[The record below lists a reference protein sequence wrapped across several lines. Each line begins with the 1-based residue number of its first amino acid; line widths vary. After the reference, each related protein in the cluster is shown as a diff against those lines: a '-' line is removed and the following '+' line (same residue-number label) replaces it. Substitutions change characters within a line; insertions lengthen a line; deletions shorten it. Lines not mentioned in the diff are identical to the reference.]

1 VNLKFLIIQ
10 FVLLFLMA
18 CVWEDDYR
26 QRQPQT
32 LREEPLKTS
41 NVASEEYI
49 NLETNQNLRQPP
61 PQSMPNIDELSEIP
75 AINDVR

>member
-1 VNLKFLIIQ
+1 MNLKFLIIQ
-10 FVLLFLMA
+10 FVLLSLMA

-26 QRQPQT
+26 QRQPQA